1 MLDSEPKKTEEEW
14 KADATIR
21 KRRATLRTSVPE
33 HGNHKGFPCIK
44 AKNTGQVSILQ
55 VLIFTKENKTDD
67 MKSVIVM
74 RSTASAFLE
83 SLYACTTTKHCLV
96 HAEHFQG
103 HTGGQIYTRST
114 SSLQ

>member
-1 MLDSEPKKTEEEW
+1 MTEEEW

-21 KRRATLRTSVPE
+21 KRRSTLRTSVPE
-33 HGNHKGFPCIK
+33 HGNHKRFPCIK
-44 AKNTGQVSILQ
+44 AKDTGQVTILQ

-67 MKSVIVM
+67 MKSVIVL
-74 RSTASAFLE
+74 RSTASAFLSPLE
-83 SLYACTTTKHCLV
+83 PLYACTTIKHCLV

-103 HTGGQIYTRST
+103 HIGGQIYTGST